1 MMATTWFED
10 LSTATPALYVV
21 QGLLRGNNPPPGP
34 KLDPMTDSPK
44 SKFKKQ
50 VCDHFWSSEIL
61 FIPKKKSSK
70 FEKTQCL

>member
-44 SKFKKQ
+44 SKFKNM
-50 VCDHFWSSEIL
+50 V
-61 FIPKKKSSK
+61 
-70 FEKTQCL
+70 